1 MRILLL
7 VAATLSAS
15 VFAGRRVRPGDYLG
29 LDHPAGELRLTLAA
43 DGFFTLRLAIW
54 DAVVG
59 AVAGHREMSGRW
71 RRTSRGVEL
80 TSSSRRID
88 YEVRADG
95 TLAWRRSSLP
105 TFADGISLLVIEM
118 S

>member
-1 MRILLL
+1 VRILLL
-7 VAATLSAS
+7 VVATLGAP
-15 VFAGRRVRPGDYLG
+15 VFAGRRVRSGDYLG
-29 LDHPAGELRLTLAA
+29 MDHPAGELRLSLAA

-59 AVAGHREMSGRW
+59 AVAGHREMTGRW
-71 RRTSRGVEL
+71 RRTRGGVEL

-88 YEVRADG
+88 YALRDDG

-105 TFADGISLLVIEM
+105 TFADGISLV
-118 S
+118 